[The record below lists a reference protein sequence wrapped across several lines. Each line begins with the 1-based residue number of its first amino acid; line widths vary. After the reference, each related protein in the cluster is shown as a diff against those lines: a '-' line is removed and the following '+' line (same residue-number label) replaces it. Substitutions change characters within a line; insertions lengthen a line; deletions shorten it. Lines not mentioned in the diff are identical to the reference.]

1 MADADARANPPRGP
15 PPPAPAVGPPPRKN
29 PLPDHPP
36 PRGAEDDRVHD
47 VVPRGAPVEHPPG
60 ARLALHERHRPREA
74 GRGLAP
80 FPRQA
85 RVAYLRARARIRE
98 SNASGPNPRGRH
110 HATTMESGYESRP
123 FARTNVRHASRNVSS
138 VPTAIWTPACDRSQ
152 SPAARAFS
160 NPKR

>member
-47 VVPRGAPVEHPPG
+47 VVPRGEPVEKPPG

-74 GRGLAP
+74 GHGLDP

-85 RVAYLRARARIRE
+85 RVGYPRAWARIRD
-98 SNASGPNPRGRH
+98 SNAIGPNPRGRQPA
-110 HATTMESGYESRP
+110 ATMQSGDANGP
-123 FARTNVRHASRNVSS
+123 IARTYGCVATRNVSS
-138 VPTAIWTPACDRSQ
+138 GP
-152 SPAARAFS
+152 
-160 NPKR
+160 

>member
-47 VVPRGAPVEHPPG
+47 VVPRGEPVEKPPG

-85 RVAYLRARARIRE
+85 RGAYRRAWARIRAAKARGA
-98 SNASGPNPRGRH
+98 NARGRH
-110 HATTMESGYESRP
+110 RGTESAAGSEEPPLTRP
-123 FARTNVRHASRNVSS
+123 
-138 VPTAIWTPACDRSQ
+138 
-152 SPAARAFS
+152 
-160 NPKR
+160 